1 MTLTTMLA
9 FVSTA
14 IMARMGGEPKEP
26 EPKPEVKEPEPEKT
40 AEPEPEPEEE
50 EDTASLQRANRELM
64 REIRELRET
73 NHYLRR
79 QMRDLH
85 ALYERQWSQQAAQ
98 LMMPVV
104 SLSQEQAARLQAQ
117 DLGHARGVWD
127 LGHAHGFCTCVPAR
141 ADVLRSHRIEH
152 RIVWPD
158 DELKPGTP
166 D

>member
-1 MTLTTMLA
+1 MALGPTALLA

-14 IMARMGGEPKEP
+14 ILARTRSGDPPIEPPPEP
-26 EPKPEVKEPEPEKT
+26 QPKPEVKEPEPEKT

-104 SLSQEQAARLQAQ
+104 SLSQEQVARLQAQ
-117 DLGHARGVWD
+117 D
-127 LGHAHGFCTCVPAR
+127 LGHAHGFCTCVPGR
-141 ADVLRSHRIEH
+141 SDVLRFTEH